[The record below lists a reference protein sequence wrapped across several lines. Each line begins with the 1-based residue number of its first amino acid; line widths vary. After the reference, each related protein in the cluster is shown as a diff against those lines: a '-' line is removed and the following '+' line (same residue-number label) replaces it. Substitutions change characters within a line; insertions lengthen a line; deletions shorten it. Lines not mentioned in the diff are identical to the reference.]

1 MHPQIAHRRGVVGL
15 ASDALSGVARLIET
29 EVALARAEFNEKL
42 QGLRSVLVM
51 AIAGAV
57 LLIGALFLILQAA
70 VVALMEMGVQP
81 HWATLL
87 VAGVSAVIGGA
98 LVYGAKERLDV
109 TPNRTMDEL
118 SRDAAVAKE
127 HLS

>member
-1 MHPQIAHRRGVVGL
+1 MHPKIAQRRGVVGL
-15 ASDALSGVARLIET
+15 ASDALSGVARLVET
-29 EVALARAEFNEKL
+29 ELTLARAEFNEKL
-42 QGLRSVLVM
+42 QGLRSVLVL

-57 LLIGALFLILQAA
+57 LLVGAVFLLLQAA
-70 VVALMEMGVQP
+70 VVALVEAGVQP

-87 VAGVSAVIGGA
+87 VAGACAAIGGG

-109 TPNRTMDEL
+109 TPTRTLDEL